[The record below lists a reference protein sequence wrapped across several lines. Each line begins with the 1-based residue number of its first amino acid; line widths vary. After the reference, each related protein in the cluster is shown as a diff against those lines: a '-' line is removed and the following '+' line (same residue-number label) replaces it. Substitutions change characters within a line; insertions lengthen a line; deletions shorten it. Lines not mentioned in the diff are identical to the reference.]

1 MRTESFLTD
10 IYKYIYALNTTQS
23 YVIVTC
29 LKHFKQW
36 LVWINSILN
45 TYPKTFFQHFT
56 LSFVLHL
63 GSRLKKIMP
72 VLLKIVH
79 PICMS
84 RALVKYTHQM
94 CRLYLVCNSFWS
106 SETISESDSGL
117 DKDTTWLTHPNAKT
131 SGYLCIAWGG
141 QECITSKEMSMW

>member
-1 MRTESFLTD
+1 M
-10 IYKYIYALNTTQS
+10 
-23 YVIVTC
+23 
-29 LKHFKQW
+29 LKTFKQW
-36 LVWINSILN
+36 LFCINSILN

-131 SGYLCIAWGG
+131 SGLRVSLYSLEGG
-141 QECITSKEMSMW
+141 GAKYALQVKKSQCGSIKN